1 MKANTATKQPKPSC
15 AKKRWIER
23 IWGALPFIFLIV
35 LVLIIAIF
43 FQRTQIKKE
52 RIAAE
57 KSAGLAQEQTAV
69 NVVTLDIAP
78 SPIRDRINLP
88 GVAAPWIQLKV
99 LSEVKGKVLKKSV
112 KEGEHIKKGDII
124 ARLDD
129 RNFKNDFLSI
139 KSSHNAAKASLNRI
153 EKLQKIGSSTQARLD
168 ETFARVDNLEAAM
181 ANAALDLERCVIRS
195 PLSGIVNRLF
205 IEEGQYLSDAAPV
218 ADIIQINRVK
228 VKVGIPESDVDA
240 VRHLNVFE
248 VKIDA
253 LGGKTFRAKKHFLS
267 NTADSMARLY
277 NLNLVIENVTK
288 EILPDMFARVEIVKK
303 EILNGI
309 SVPIYAVINRSKEK
323 IVYIV
328 NDKHVRT
335 RKVELGLLDGWRVQ
349 IKSGLKKGD
358 RVIVVGQ
365 RNVNP
370 GQEVRIVRSIKD
382 MEDLMK

>member
-1 MKANTATKQPKPSC
+1 MNAKTETKHPAPPRT
-15 AKKRWIER
+15 KKRLIER
-23 IWGALPFIFLIV
+23 IWATLPFIFLVV
-35 LVLIIAIF
+35 LVVIITNL
-43 FQRTQIKKE
+43 FQRIQTQKE

-57 KSAGLAQEQTAV
+57 KSAGLVQEQTAM
-69 NVVTLDIAP
+69 NVVTLDIVP

-88 GVAAPWIQLKV
+88 GVTAPWIQLKI

-112 KEGEHIKKGDII
+112 KEGEHIKKGDVI
-124 ARLDD
+124 ARLDNRD
-129 RNFKNDFLSI
+129 FKNNFLSI
-139 KSSHNAAKASLNRI
+139 KSSYHAAKASLNRI
-153 EKLQKIGSSTQARLD
+153 KKLKQTGSSTQSQFD
-168 ETFARVDNLEAAM
+168 ETFARVENLKASM
-181 ANAALDLERCVIRS
+181 ANAALNLERSVIRS
-195 PLSGIVNRLF
+195 PMNGVVNRLF
-205 IEEGQYLSDAAPV
+205 VEEGQYLSAADPV
-218 ADIIQINRVK
+218 AEIIQINRIK

-240 VRHLNVFE
+240 VRHLNDFE

-253 LGGKTFRAKKHFLS
+253 LSGKTYRATKHFLS

-328 NDKHVRT
+328 NDNHVHA
-335 RKVELGLLDGWRVQ
+335 RKVELGLLDGWHVQ
-349 IKSGLKKGD
+349 VKSGLKKGD
-358 RVIVVGQ
+358 HVIVVGQ

-370 GQEVRIVRSIKD
+370 GQEVKIVRSIKD

>member
-1 MKANTATKQPKPSC
+1 MKENTETKQPEPSRG
-15 AKKRWIER
+15 KKRWIER
-23 IWGALPFIFLIV
+23 IWGALPYIFLIV
-35 LVLIIAIF
+35 LVVVIANL
-43 FQRTQIKKE
+43 FQRIQTKKE

-57 KSAGLAQEQTAV
+57 KSAGLVQEQIAV

-88 GVAAPWIQLKV
+88 GVTAPWIQLKIM
-99 LSEVKGKVLKKSV
+99 SEVKGKVIKKSV

-124 ARLDD
+124 ARIDD
-129 RNFKNDFLSI
+129 RDFKNNFLSI
-139 KSSHNAAKASLNRI
+139 RSSYNAAQASLKRI

-168 ETFARVDNLEAAM
+168 EIIARVENLKASM
-181 ANAALDLERCVIRS
+181 ANNALDLERCIIRS
-195 PLSGIVNRLF
+195 PLNGVINRLY
-205 IEEGQYLSDAAPV
+205 IEEGQYLKSADKV
-218 ADIIQINRVK
+218 AEIIQFERIK

-240 VRHLNVFE
+240 VRHLNDFE

-328 NDKHVRT
+328 NDQNVHA

-349 IKSGLKKGD
+349 IISGLKKGD

-370 GQEVRIVRSIKD
+370 GQEVKIVRSIKD

>member
-1 MKANTATKQPKPSC
+1 
-15 AKKRWIER
+15 
-23 IWGALPFIFLIV
+23 
-35 LVLIIAIF
+35 
-43 FQRTQIKKE
+43 
-52 RIAAE
+52 
-57 KSAGLAQEQTAV
+57 
-69 NVVTLDIAP
+69 
-78 SPIRDRINLP
+78 
-88 GVAAPWIQLKV
+88 
-99 LSEVKGKVLKKSV
+99 
-112 KEGEHIKKGDII
+112 
-124 ARLDD
+124 
-129 RNFKNDFLSI
+129 
-139 KSSHNAAKASLNRI
+139 
-153 EKLQKIGSSTQARLD
+153 
-168 ETFARVDNLEAAM
+168 
-181 ANAALDLERCVIRS
+181 
-195 PLSGIVNRLF
+195 LSGIVNRLF

-370 GQEVRIVRSIKD
+370 GQEVKIVRSIKD